1 MRSGGPARSSR
12 VGVSEQA
19 AGLRRYA
26 DVLGAPGVGRV
37 VCAALLGRLPSGMAP
52 LATVL
57 LLRGEG
63 RSYAV
68 AGVVVAASSIAS
80 AIGWPLWGRLVDR
93 IGQAQVLL
101 PLGVVYPAAF
111 AGLALLATHGAP
123 VVALT
128 ACSALA
134 GATLPPLGACMR
146 ALWPSLLE
154 SQGLRDTAYALE
166 AWLQELFFVF
176 GPLIAAAV
184 AVVASPWAAVLTAS
198 AFAAIGTI
206 WFALMPAVR
215 AVERKPRPPSRAGA
229 LGSAAVRTVML
240 STFAMGV
247 AFGIVEV
254 AMPAFGEV
262 HGSRAQGGFALSC
275 FALGSLLG
283 GLWIGTRPPSRGLTM
298 RFALALAALALALV
312 PPLLAPSILVM
323 CALMLIAGLPIA
335 PAFAASYGLI
345 DELAVPGTTTEAF
358 ALLGTAIVAGLSL
371 GTSVSGVAI
380 EQLGLTGALAL
391 AAPCVGIATLLAVAR
406 RGSLMISEA
415 VP

>member
-1 MRSGGPARSSR
+1 
-12 VGVSEQA
+12 VGASEQS

-26 DVLGAPGVGRV
+26 DVLRAPGVGRV
-37 VCAALLGRLPSGMAP
+37 VSAALLGRLPGGMAP

-57 LLRGEG
+57 LLRAEG

-68 AGVVVAASSIAS
+68 AGVVVAASSLAS
-80 AIGWPLWGRLVDR
+80 AIGWPLWGRLADR
-93 IGQAQVLL
+93 VGQTQVLL
-101 PLGVVYPAAF
+101 PLGIVYPAAF
-111 AGLALLATHGAP
+111 AALALLATQGAP
-123 VVALT
+123 VVALM

-154 SQGLRDTAYALE
+154 GQGLRDTAYALE
-166 AWLQELFFVF
+166 SWLQELFFIF
-176 GPLIAAAV
+176 GPLITAAV
-184 AVVASPWAAVLTAS
+184 AVVATPWAAVLTAS
-198 AFAAIGTI
+198 AFAAVGTL
-206 WFALMPAVR
+206 WFALLPAVR
-215 AVERKPRPPSRAGA
+215 AVERSPHPPSRAGA
-229 LGSAAVRTVML
+229 LGSAAVRAVML
-240 STFAMGV
+240 STFLMGV
-247 AFGIVEV
+247 AFGVVEV
-254 AMPAFGEV
+254 AMPAFGEA

-283 GLWIGTRPPSRGLTM
+283 GLWVGTRPPSRGLGV
-298 RFALALAALALALV
+298 RFALALGALAVALV

-323 CALMLIAGLPIA
+323 CALMLIAGMPIA

-358 ALLGTAIVAGLSL
+358 ALLGTAIVSGLSL
-371 GTSVSGVAI
+371 GTSLCGVAI

-391 AAPCVGIATLLAVAR
+391 AAPCVGGATLLAVAR
-406 RGSLMISEA
+406 RASLTISEA

>member
-1 MRSGGPARSSR
+1 MPPVA
-12 VGVSEQA
+12 VSEQS

-26 DVLGAPGVGRV
+26 DVLVAPGVARV
-37 VCAALLGRLPSGMAP
+37 VCAALLGRLPTGMAP

-57 LLRGEG
+57 LLRDEG

-68 AGVVVAASSIAS
+68 AGVVVAAGSVAS

-93 IGQAQVLL
+93 IGQVRVLL
-101 PLGVVYPAAF
+101 PLGFAYPAAF
-111 AGLALLATHGAP
+111 ASLALLATQGAP
-123 VVALT
+123 VIALV

-146 ALWPSLLE
+146 ALWPSLLAT
-154 SQGLRDTAYALE
+154 QGLRDTAYALE

-176 GPLIAAAV
+176 GPLIAAAI
-184 AVVASPWAAVLTAS
+184 AVIATPWAAILAAS
-198 AFAAIGTI
+198 AFAAVGTI
-206 WFALMPAVR
+206 WFALTPSVR
-215 AVERKPRPPSRAGA
+215 AVERSPHPPSRAGA

-240 STFAMGV
+240 STFAMGI

-283 GLWIGTRPPSRGLTM
+283 GIWIGTRPPSRGLAV
-298 RFALALAALALALV
+298 RFILALAALTLLLL
-312 PPLLAPSILVM
+312 PPLVAPSIAVM
-323 CALMLIAGLPIA
+323 CVLMLLAGMPIA
-335 PAFAASYGLI
+335 PAFAASYGLV
-345 DELAVPGTTTEAF
+345 DALARPGTTTEAF

-380 EQLGLTGALAL
+380 EQLGFTGALAL
-391 AAPCVGIATLLAVAR
+391 AAPCVGAATLVAIVRRATLAMPDA
-406 RGSLMISEA
+406 IA
-415 VP
+415 

>member
-1 MRSGGPARSSR
+1 MGG
-12 VGVSEQA
+12 SEQS

-26 DVLGAPGVGRV
+26 DVLVAPGVGRV
-37 VCAALLGRLPSGMAP
+37 VLAALLGRLPMGMAP

-68 AGVVVAASSIAS
+68 AGVVVAASSLAS

-101 PLGVVYPAAF
+101 PLGIVYPAAF
-111 AGLALLATHGAP
+111 AGLALLATQGAP
-123 VVALT
+123 VVALA

-134 GATLPPLGACMR
+134 GATMPPLGACMR
-146 ALWPSLLE
+146 ALWPSLLDG
-154 SQGLRDTAYALE
+154 QGLRDTAYALE

-176 GPLIAAAV
+176 GPLIAAAI
-184 AVVASPWAAVLTAS
+184 AVVASPWAAVLASS
-198 AFAAIGTI
+198 AFAAVGTI

-215 AVERKPRPPSRAGA
+215 AVERSPQPPSRAGA

-240 STFAMGV
+240 STFLMGV
-247 AFGIVEV
+247 AFGVVEV
-254 AMPAFGEV
+254 AMPAFGET

-275 FALGSLLG
+275 FALGSLFG
-283 GLWIGTRPPSRGLTM
+283 GLWVGTRPPSRRLAR
-298 RFALALAALALALV
+298 RFALALGALALALL
-312 PPLLAPSILVM
+312 PPLVAPSIPVM
-323 CALMLIAGLPIA
+323 CVLMLIAGLPIA

-371 GTSVSGVAI
+371 GTSLCGAVI

-391 AAPCVGIATLLAVAR
+391 AGPCVAGATLIAGAR
-406 RGSLMISEA
+406 RASLALFEP

>member
-1 MRSGGPARSSR
+1 
-12 VGVSEQA
+12 VGESEQS

-26 DVLGAPGVGRV
+26 DVLLAPGVGRV
-37 VCAALLGRLPSGMAP
+37 VLAALLGRLPNGMAP

-68 AGVVVAASSIAS
+68 AGVVVAASSLAS

-101 PLGVVYPAAF
+101 PLGIAYPAAF
-111 AGLALLATHGAP
+111 AGLALLATQGAP
-123 VVALT
+123 VVALA

-134 GATLPPLGACMR
+134 GATMPPLGACMR
-146 ALWPSLLE
+146 ALWPSLLD

-176 GPLIAAAV
+176 GPLITAAI
-184 AVVASPWAAVLTAS
+184 AVVASPWAAVLAAS
-198 AFAAIGTI
+198 AFAAVGTI

-215 AVERKPRPPSRAGA
+215 AVERSPRPPSRAGA
-229 LGSAAVRTVML
+229 LGSTAVRTVML
-240 STFAMGV
+240 STFLMGV
-247 AFGIVEV
+247 AFGVVEV
-254 AMPAFGEV
+254 AMPAFGEA

-283 GLWIGTRPPSRGLTM
+283 GLWVGTRPPSRGLAT
-298 RFALALAALALALV
+298 RFALALGALALALL
-312 PPLLAPSILVM
+312 PPLLAPSIPVM
-323 CALMLIAGLPIA
+323 CVLMLIAGLPIA
-335 PAFAASYGLI
+335 PAFAASYGLV

-371 GTSVSGVAI
+371 GTSLCGVVI

-391 AAPCVGIATLLAVAR
+391 AAPCVAGATLIAGAR
-406 RGSLMISEA
+406 RASLTLFEPVA
-415 VP
+415 

>member
-1 MRSGGPARSSR
+1 
-12 VGVSEQA
+12 VGVSEQS

-57 LLRGEG
+57 LLRAEG

-68 AGVVVAASSIAS
+68 AGVVVAASSLAT

-154 SQGLRDTAYALE
+154 GQGLRDTAYALE

-198 AFAAIGTI
+198 AFAAVGTI

-215 AVERKPRPPSRAGA
+215 ALGRSPRPPSRAGA

-283 GLWIGTRPPSRGLTM
+283 GLWIGTRPPSRRLAG
-298 RFALALAALALALV
+298 RFELALAALALAL
-312 PPLLAPSILVM
+312 M
-323 CALMLIAGLPIA
+323 CALMLIAGMPIA

-391 AAPCVGIATLLAVAR
+391 AAPCVGAATLVAVAR
-406 RGSLMISEA
+406 RASLTIPEA

>member
-1 MRSGGPARSSR
+1 VELSQQS
-12 VGVSEQA
+12 
-19 AGLRRYA
+19 AGLRRYS
-26 DVLGAPGVGRV
+26 DVLAAPGVARV
-37 VCAALLGRLPSGMAP
+37 VCAALLGRLPIGMAP

-68 AGVVVAASSIAS
+68 AGVVVAGGSLAS

-93 IGQAQVLL
+93 VGLVRVLV
-101 PLGVVYPAAF
+101 PLGIVYPAAL
-111 AGLALLATHGAP
+111 AALALLATQAAP
-123 VVALT
+123 VAALI

-146 ALWPSLLE
+146 AIWPSLLAT
-154 SQGLRDTAYALE
+154 QGLRDTAYALE
-166 AWLQELFFVF
+166 AWLQEVFFVF
-176 GPLIAAAV
+176 GPLLAAAIAV
-184 AVVASPWAAVLTAS
+184 AATPWAAILTAS
-198 AFAAIGTI
+198 ALTAVGTL
-206 WFALMPAVR
+206 WFAFTPAVR
-215 AVERKPRPPSRAGA
+215 AVEPSPRPPSRAGA

-275 FALGSLLG
+275 FALGSLFG
-283 GLWIGTRPPSRGLTM
+283 GLWIGTRPPSRRLAM
-298 RFALALAALALALV
+298 RFSLALGALALALL
-312 PPLLAPSILVM
+312 PPLVAPSIPVM
-323 CALMLIAGLPIA
+323 CVLMLIAGLPIA
-335 PAFAASYGLI
+335 PAFASSYGLVNA
-345 DELAVPGTTTEAF
+345 LAVPGTTTEAF

-371 GTSVSGVAI
+371 GTSVSGAAI
-380 EQLGLTGALAL
+380 EQFGLTGALAL
-391 AAPCVGIATLLAVAR
+391 AAPCAGAAALVALVRRASLA
-406 RGSLMISEA
+406 IPDA